1 MNFIYQARPARVIFG
16 AVSLDHLEREVLERG
31 TQRALALCTPEQR
44 DLAQRIAERLG
55 ARAAGLYDRATMH
68 VPIEIARDA
77 QAFAQSCDADC
88 AIAIGGGSTIG
99 LGKAIALESSLPI
112 LAIPTTYA
120 GSEMTPIDGLTEGG
134 RKRTGSDARVLPK
147 TVIYDPALTVTLP
160 VELSVT
166 SGLNAIAHA
175 AEGLYTNNAN
185 PVMSL
190 VAEEGIRAHAPDAM
204 QRIART
210 IGTNDA
216 ARGLYALALDNG
228 APVSLKAI
236 GMQETNLDRAAEGPW
251 PDSAADLE
259 RRQLL
264 PEPRAHFRAERLQR
278 IERPDHDLEFDDSPV
293 VVEADHVDPLQ
304 RLAAD
309 ARAELQ
315 HHALA
320 VIGDELAVIG
330 EILEDRDHR
339 AQRHQQR
346 GRRPVRLERH
356 RRTEHGVRMDDRF
369 QCAKILAFDHRVPR
383 VERLCDSGLKM
394 QRCVRHRR
402 LLYRRAERKRVGL
415 KSQRVA
421 ASVVPW

>member
-16 AVSLDHLEREVLERG
+16 AGSLDHLEREVLELG
-31 TQRALALCTPEQR
+31 AQRALVLCTPEQH
-44 DLAQRIAERLG
+44 DLAQHIVERLG

-77 QAFAQSCDADC
+77 QAFARSCGADC

-120 GSEMTPIDGLTEGG
+120 GSEMTPIYGLTEGG
-134 RKRTGSDARVLPK
+134 IKRTGSDARVLPK

-175 AEGLYTNNAN
+175 AEGLYANNAN

-190 VAEEGIRAHAPDAM
+190 VAEEGIRALARGLPGVRRNTADLGARGDALYGAWLCGMVLGNVGMALHHKLCHTLGGSFNLPHAPTHTVVLPHALAYNAAHAPDAM
-204 QRIART
+204 QRIARA

-236 GMQETNLDRAAEGPW
+236 GMQEADLDRAA
-251 PDSAADLE
+251 DLAAAN
-259 RRQLL
+259 
-264 PEPRAHFRAERLQR
+264 PYWNPRP
-278 IERPDHDLEFDDSPV
+278 IERDGLR
-293 VVEADHVDPLQ
+293 ALLQ
-304 RLAAD
+304 D
-309 ARAELQ
+309 
-315 HHALA
+315 
-320 VIGDELAVIG
+320 
-330 EILEDRDHR
+330 
-339 AQRHQQR
+339 
-346 GRRPVRLERH
+346 
-356 RRTEHGVRMDDRF
+356 
-369 QCAKILAFDHRVPR
+369 AFDGNLPGSTAR
-383 VERLCDSGLKM
+383 
-394 QRCVRHRR
+394 
-402 LLYRRAERKRVGL
+402 
-415 KSQRVA
+415 
-421 ASVVPW
+421 

>member
-16 AVSLDHLEREVLERG
+16 AGSLDHLEREVLELG
-31 TQRALALCTPEQR
+31 AQRALVLCTPEQR
-44 DLAQRIAERLG
+44 DLAQYIVERLG

-77 QAFAQSCDADC
+77 QAFARSCGADC

-120 GSEMTPIDGLTEGG
+120 GSEMTPIYGLTEGG
-134 RKRTGSDARVLPK
+134 IKRTGSDARVLPK

-175 AEGLYTNNAN
+175 AEGLYANNAN

-190 VAEEGIRAHAPDAM
+190 VAEEGIRALARGLPGVRRDTADLGARSDALYGAWLCGMVLGNVGMALHHKLCHTLGGSFNLPHAPTHTVVLPHALAYNAAHAPDAM
-204 QRIART
+204 QRIARA

-236 GMQETNLDRAAEGPW
+236 GMQEADLDRAA
-251 PDSAADLE
+251 DLAAAN
-259 RRQLL
+259 
-264 PEPRAHFRAERLQR
+264 PYWNPRP
-278 IERPDHDLEFDDSPV
+278 IERGGLR
-293 VVEADHVDPLQ
+293 ALLQ
-304 RLAAD
+304 D
-309 ARAELQ
+309 
-315 HHALA
+315 
-320 VIGDELAVIG
+320 
-330 EILEDRDHR
+330 
-339 AQRHQQR
+339 
-346 GRRPVRLERH
+346 
-356 RRTEHGVRMDDRF
+356 
-369 QCAKILAFDHRVPR
+369 AFDGNLPGTTAR
-383 VERLCDSGLKM
+383 
-394 QRCVRHRR
+394 
-402 LLYRRAERKRVGL
+402 
-415 KSQRVA
+415 
-421 ASVVPW
+421 